1 MIRAITLALRYSTR
15 PCPRGC
21 SRSAGFAASRVPTMV
36 INEDMASLRLFS
48 ASMVMAT
55 EWDII
60 PTKAL
65 KPASKRLV
73 TMPTTLARTMT

>member
-1 MIRAITLALRYSTR
+1 
-15 PCPRGC
+15 
-21 SRSAGFAASRVPTMV
+21 MV